1 MQALAAVF
9 MDILGKKT
17 GQEDRAAA
25 IIRES
30 VSAEFSER
38 TRELLSS
45 ETLFFSDEGH
55 ALHQDLLVLKRDIE
69 KLLHA
74 KDAAKLGAKL
84 KTLYVRAEELHRETQ
99 REIEKNGRIRAAKLH
114 FFYADEKEKALDI
127 LEQYVRVELFRVL
140 VFGGGSLFSRCK
152 PLKGYQHTLQDR
164 MKYLV
169 YELAPV
175 TDSQS
180 FKLLAK
186 TRYWAVVH
194 QDEMRAGPMGRLPG
208 MLITDPVKTD
218 HRFLPGE
225 HGLLPGRGGLVLQGI
240 GHLTNMTPEN
250 IDKAQL
256 RNNLQ
261 TVVTPEMLKP
271 FVDYLS
277 DPDSVL
283 NHIFSGKP
291 YVISTEQYFAA
302 ASCAEACITISNRRR
317 LGKCLLCGQS
327 AESGLLCER
336 CGRRIRI
343 V

>member
-17 GQEDRAAA
+17 GQEERAAT

-30 VSAEFSER
+30 MSVEFSEH

-45 ETLFFSDEGH
+45 ETLFFSAEGL
-55 ALHQDLLVLKRDIE
+55 ALQQDLLVLKREIE
-69 KLLHA
+69 KLFHA
-74 KDAAKLGAKL
+74 KDAVKLGAKL
-84 KTLYVRAEELHRETQ
+84 KTLYIRAEELHRETQ
-99 REIEKNGRIRAAKLH
+99 REIRKSGRIRAAKLH
-114 FFYADEKEKALDI
+114 FFYADEKEAALDI
-127 LEQYVRVELFRVL
+127 LEEYVRVELFRVL

-152 PLKGYQHTLQDR
+152 PLKGFQHTLQDR

-180 FKLLAK
+180 FKILAK

-194 QDEMRAGPMGRLPG
+194 QDEMRAGPMGHLPG

-225 HGLLPGRGGLVLQGI
+225 HGLLSGRGGLILQGI
-240 GHLTNMTPEN
+240 GHLTNVTPEN
-250 IDKAQL
+250 IEKAQL

-261 TVVTPEMLKP
+261 KVITPEMLKP
-271 FVDYLS
+271 YVDCLS

-283 NHIFSGKP
+283 NHIFSDKL
-291 YVISTEQYFAA
+291 YVISPAQYFAA
-302 ASCAEACITISNRRR
+302 ASYAEASLAISNRHK